1 MAQKI
6 GFIGLGIMG
15 QRMAA
20 NILKAGYEVT
30 VYNRTPDKAKPL
42 AEAGAAVAASPKEL
56 AQWADV
62 IVFMLTG
69 PEAIEALLH
78 GDGGALAGMTKDK
91 TVINMSTVSPAFTRK
106 LSEILAAH
114 SITLID
120 APVSGS
126 KKPAEDGTLVIL
138 AGGPKEAVD
147 AHEKLLLA
155 MGKKVIYCGA
165 VGQGSCMKMFINLL
179 LGIMMEGLC
188 EAVNFGQ
195 KCQLD
200 TETMLATVL
209 AGPLGCGL
217 FQLKADMLKSGNYP
231 TQFPLKHMT
240 KDIGFVLDTAKE
252 NKAAVPVGE
261 KIFDLYKK
269 GIGDGMGDMDFA
281 VVKKILAGM

>member
-30 VYNRTPDKAKPL
+30 VFNRTPEKTKPL
-42 AEAGAAVAASPKEL
+42 AEAGGKVGKSPKDL
-56 AQWADV
+56 AQWADTL
-62 IVFMLTG
+62 ILMLTG
-69 PEAIEALLH
+69 PEAIDALLY
-78 GDGGALAGMTKDK
+78 GESGVLGGMTNNKI
-91 TVINMSTVSPAFTRK
+91 VINMSTVSPAFTRK
-106 LSEILAAH
+106 LSEVLAGH

-138 AGGPKEAVD
+138 AGGPKDVVD
-147 AHEKLLLA
+147 AHKKLFLT
-155 MGKKVIYCGA
+155 MGKKVIYCGE
-165 VGQGSCMKMFINLL
+165 VGQGSNMKMFINLL

-195 KCQLD
+195 KCRLD
-200 TETMLATVL
+200 IETMLATVL

-217 FQLKADMLKSGNYP
+217 FQLKAEMLKRDNYP
-231 TQFPLKHMT
+231 IQFPLKHMT

-261 KIFDLYKK
+261 KILELYGK
-269 GIGDGMGDMDFA
+269 GIEDGFGDMDFA
-281 VVKKILAGM
+281 AVKKVLAGM